1 MSTISLFLRVGTWL
15 IFFLSL
21 AVSAVH
27 ATTVNHFAPYTA
39 TPTNGVWYLNDIQGN
54 GTASIVSLLGVGG
67 NLENH
72 QPLPIGAALLT
83 TGASNN
89 DRGQA
94 GVADHYGNANSA
106 MTDSSFSLSYSF
118 YKQSAGDLNI
128 WAAPSIKLTLSN
140 PGATGDGYGTLMY
153 EPYWQESPSALI
165 APTTDDW
172 TSVSITSTSGLFWW
186 DGGFGYSNSS
196 GGPPLKTLDEW
207 AAVFDSDFSDA
218 DIVELSVGVGT
229 YNQGQTGY
237 FDDVSISFPGYNAS
251 YNFEPVP
258 EPSTALLLCLGLM
271 GLATRP
277 RR

>member
-1 MSTISLFLRVGTWL
+1 MSTISSFLRVGTWL
-15 IFFLSL
+15 ICSLSL
-21 AVSAVH
+21 SVSAVH
-27 ATTVNHFAPYTA
+27 AVQVHHFAPYTA
-39 TPTNGVWYLNDIQGN
+39 TPTNGVWYQNDIQGN
-54 GTASIVSLLGVGG
+54 GTASIVNLSGVGG
-67 NLENH
+67 NLENN

-118 YKQSAGDLNI
+118 YKQAAGDLNI
-128 WAAPSIKLTLSN
+128 WAAPSIKLTLYN
-140 PGATGDGYGTLMY
+140 PGATGDGSGTLMY
-153 EPYWQESPSALI
+153 EPYWQESPSVP
-165 APTTDDW
+165 PTTDDW

-196 GGPPLKTLDEW
+196 GGPPLKTLEEW
-207 AAVFDSDFSDA
+207 AAAFDSNFSDA